1 MVQNDLIPYKSIYH
15 MFKASVEARGDKPG
29 LKYLQDGKW
38 IPISWNEW
46 FEMSKSIA
54 KGLMALGMEKGDRV
68 NILSNTNHKWVITDL
83 GIIIGGGVTVP
94 IYQSNTARESH
105 YIIDHSGSKFIFV
118 ENRLQLEKIL
128 TVKDELPELKKIIVF
143 SNEVPENGGDLII
156 GFDDFLEFGRSQIND
171 EEFYKV
177 AESLDLMDLASIVYT
192 SGTTGVPKGVM
203 LPHRNFI
210 YIGAAIL
217 KIVDFDPDYDEN
229 FAWLPYAHILGRA
242 VQYSIIQARV
252 CTSFARGIDTLLE
265 DMQSAKPTFVVS
277 VPRIYE
283 KIYTKIKVG
292 LESASPVKR
301 ALFNWSMGVG
311 RKVSQ
316 YKQKNK
322 PLPLSLQ
329 LQYNLAYKL
338 VLSKI
343 HDLFGGR
350 IRFFVSG
357 GAPLSKDIAE
367 FFHAADV
374 LILEGYGLTE
384 TTAPANVNRPDKYK
398 FGTVG
403 PTIPG
408 TEEKIAEDGEIL
420 IRGPGVMTG
429 YYRNPE
435 ETKEALDPDG
445 WFHSGDIGEFDEEGF
460 LRITDRKKDIIV
472 TAGGKNIAPQYIEN
486 LMKTS
491 PYISQCF
498 VYGDKR
504 KYLTALV
511 TLDYEQVK
519 EYADAHGIRYEKL
532 EDLAKDPQIE
542 LLIRKEIEER
552 NKQLA
557 SYETIK
563 KFIILPTDFSI
574 ETGELTPSLKMKR
587 KVILNK
593 YRDLLDSLYEE
604 KFD

>member
-1 MVQNDLIPYKSIYH
+1 
-15 MFKASVEARGDKPG
+15 
-29 LKYLQDGKW
+29 
-38 IPISWNEW
+38 
-46 FEMSKSIA
+46 
-54 KGLMALGMEKGDRV
+54 
-68 NILSNTNHKWVITDL
+68 
-83 GIIIGGGVTVP
+83 
-94 IYQSNTARESH
+94 
-105 YIIDHSGSKFIFV
+105 
-118 ENRLQLEKIL
+118 LQLEKIL
-128 TVKDELPELKKIIVF
+128 TVIDDLPRIQRIIVF
-143 SNEVPENGGDLII
+143 SNEIPEDAGDMII
-156 GFDDFLEFGRSQIND
+156 GFDEFIEFGKSQDND
-171 EEFYKV
+171 EEFYKR
-177 AESLDLMDLASIVYT
+177 AESLQLMDLASIVYT

-210 YIGAAIL
+210 YIGGAINSL
-217 KIVDFDPDYDEN
+217 VDFDPDYDEN

-242 VQYSIIQARV
+242 VQYAIILGKIT
-252 CTSFARGIDTLLE
+252 TSFARGIDTLLE

-283 KIYTKIKVG
+283 KIYTKVQVG
-292 LESASPVKR
+292 LESTSPVKK
-301 ALFNWSMGVG
+301 ALFNWSIGVG
-311 RKVSQ
+311 RKVSKL
-316 YKQKNK
+316 KQERQ
-322 PLPLSLQ
+322 PVPFLLQ
-329 LQYNLAYKL
+329 LQYNLAFKL
-338 VLSKI
+338 VLSKV
-343 HDLFGGR
+343 HELFGGR

-384 TTAPANVNRPDKYK
+384 TTAPANVNTPDKYK

-403 PTIPG
+403 PALPG

-420 IRGPGVMTG
+420 VRGPGVMVG
-429 YYRNPE
+429 YYKNPE

-504 KYLTALV
+504 KYLTALI

-542 LLIRKEIEER
+542 ILIKKEMEER
-552 NKQLA
+552 NRQLA

-563 KFIILPTDFSI
+563 KFIILPVDFAI

-593 YRDLLDSLYEE
+593 YKDLLDSLYEE

>member
-1 MVQNDLIPYKSIYH
+1 MTGNKLIPYKSIYE
-15 MFKASVEARGDKPG
+15 MFKAAVDARGDKPG
-29 LKYLQDGKW
+29 LKYLQNGNW
-38 IPISWNEW
+38 VPISWNEW
-46 FEMSKSIA
+46 FEMSKAIA
-54 KGLMALGMEKGDRV
+54 KGLMALGLEKGDRV
-68 NILSNTNHKWVITDL
+68 NILSNTNHKWVITDI

-105 YIIDHSGSKFIFV
+105 YIIDHSESRFIFV
-118 ENRLQLEKIL
+118 ENRLQLEKVL
-128 TVKDELPELKKIIVF
+128 TIRDDLPRLQKIIVF
-143 SNEVPENGGDLII
+143 NNDVPDDADDMII
-156 GFDDFLEFGRSQIND
+156 GFDDFIEFGKAQKND
-171 EEFYKV
+171 DDFYKI
-177 AESLDLMDLASIVYT
+177 AESIEPMDLASIVYT

-210 YIGAAIL
+210 YIGAAIND
-217 KIVDFDPDYDEN
+217 IVDFDPDVDEN

-242 VQYSIIQARV
+242 VQYAIIFAKIS
-252 CTSFARGIDTLLE
+252 TSFARGIDTLLE

-283 KIYTKIKVG
+283 KIYTKVQVG
-292 LESASPVKR
+292 LESASPIKK

-311 RKVSQ
+311 RKVSH
-316 YKQKNK
+316 YKQQQQ
-322 PLPLSLQ
+322 PLPFALQ
-329 LQYNLAYKL
+329 LKYNIAFKL

-343 HDLFGGR
+343 HELFGGR

-384 TTAPANVNRPDKYK
+384 TTAPANVNRPNKYK

-403 PTIPG
+403 PVLPG
-408 TEEKIAEDGEIL
+408 TEEKIADDGEIL
-420 IRGPGVMTG
+420 IRGPGVMIG
-429 YYRNPE
+429 YYKNPE
-435 ETKEALDPDG
+435 ETREALDPDG
-445 WFHSGDIGEFDEEGF
+445 WFHTGDIGEFDEEGF

-504 KYLTALV
+504 KYLTALI
-511 TLDYEQVK
+511 TLDFEQIK
-519 EYADAHGIRYEKL
+519 EYADSHGIQYDSL
-532 EDLAKDPQIE
+532 EELAKDPQIE
-542 LLIRKEIEER
+542 ELIKKEIEER
-552 NKQLA
+552 NRQLA

-563 KFIILPTDFSI
+563 KFVILPSDFTI

-593 YRDLLDSLYEE
+593 YKELLDSLYEE

>member
-1 MVQNDLIPYKSIYH
+1 MVQENLVPYRSIYE
-15 MFKASVEARGDKPG
+15 MFKAAVDERGDRPG
-29 LKYLQDGKW
+29 LKYLSNGEW
-38 IPISWNEW
+38 VPVSWNQW
-46 FEMSKSIA
+46 FGMSKAIA
-54 KGLMALGMEKGDRV
+54 KGLIALGMEKGDKV
-68 NILSNTNHKWVITDL
+68 NILSATNYKWVITDL
-83 GIIIGGGVTVP
+83 AIIMGGGVTVP
-94 IYQSNTARESH
+94 IYQSNTARECH
-105 YIIDHSGSKFIFV
+105 YIVDHSESKFIFV
-118 ENRLQLEKIL
+118 ENKLQLEKIL
-128 TVKDELPELKKIIVF
+128 AIKDELPRLQKIIVF
-143 SNEVPENGGDLII
+143 SNEVPAGAGEMIM
-156 GFDDFLEFGRSQIND
+156 GFDELIEFGKAQDND
-171 EEFYKV
+171 EQFYKI
-177 AESLDLMDLASIVYT
+177 AESLEQMDLASIVYT

-210 YIGAAIL
+210 YIGAAINR
-217 KIVDFDPDYDEN
+217 IVNFDPDNDEN

-242 VQYSIIQARV
+242 VQYSIIFAKI
-252 CTSFARGIDTLLE
+252 CTSFSRGIDTLLE
-265 DMQSAKPTFVVS
+265 DMQNAKPTFVVS

-283 KIYTKIKVG
+283 KIYTKIQVG

-301 ALFNWSMGVG
+301 ALFNWTMDVG
-311 RKVSQ
+311 RKVSEF
-316 YKQKNK
+316 KQKQE
-322 PLPLSLQ
+322 PLPATLQ
-329 LQYNLAYKL
+329 LEYRLAYKL
-338 VLSKI
+338 VLNKI

-403 PTIPG
+403 PVLPG
-408 TEEKIAEDGEIL
+408 TEEKIADDGEIL

-429 YYRNPE
+429 YYKNPE
-435 ETKEALDPDG
+435 ETREALDDEG

-491 PYISQCF
+491 PYVSQCF

-504 KYLTALV
+504 KYLTALI

-519 EYADAHGIRYEKL
+519 EYADSHGIQYEKL
-532 EDLAKDPQIE
+532 EDLAKDPQIDQ
-542 LLIRKEIEER
+542 LIKEEIMGR

-563 KFIILPTDFSI
+563 KYVILPEDFTI

-587 KVILNK
+587 KVILK
-593 YRDLLDSLYEE
+593 EYQHLLDSLYEE